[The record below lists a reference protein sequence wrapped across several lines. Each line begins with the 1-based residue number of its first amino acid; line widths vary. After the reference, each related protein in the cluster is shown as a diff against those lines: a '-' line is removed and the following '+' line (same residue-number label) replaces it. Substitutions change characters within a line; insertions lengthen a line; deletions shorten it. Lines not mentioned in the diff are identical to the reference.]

1 MRYTAH
7 DILKLYHVKLRII
20 ESFVTFEED
29 WYFNTHQIDMIVGYL
44 QSHYEGDMS
53 DHISTDDFGITYD
66 GHGGNIR
73 FHIRP
78 IGWVSKTVSLALR
91 LLHDLDNAPHVVL
104 FGED

>member
-1 MRYTAH
+1 MSLTH
-7 DILKLYHVKLRII
+7 DPILLYHVRLRII

-29 WYFNTHQIDMIVGYL
+29 WYFNSHQVNAIVKYL
-44 QSHYEGDMS
+44 QNHYEGDMS

-66 GHGGNIR
+66 GHGGNVR

-78 IGWVSKTVSLALR
+78 IGWVNKTVSLALR
-91 LLHDLDNAPHVVL
+91 LLHDLDNAPRVVL